1 MKSSYLNFDLLFRHK
16 TGGYQA
22 TISSLHGEADLY
34 LEFPFSENHL
44 EFHRLLSSGDRR
56 STRNE
61 RGLLG
66 ELKTLGGKLFEAVF
80 RDQARTLLM
89 RNLEAARAQETGI
102 RIRLD
107 LSEVPELAEL
117 PWECLYDRQS
127 NRFLV
132 FSDITIVRVQ
142 SVLEPIR
149 TVSLRPPLRVLVMLS
164 NPHDAIQ
171 VDVEGEW
178 NRLLVALN
186 PLERRELV
194 KLERMHEAT
203 PAALYERL
211 RSGKY
216 HVFHFIGHEAFDG
229 LTKESTL
236 ILEGEDKSAY
246 HLISERLGLLLS
258 NHRSLR
264 LTILQ
269 TCEGATPYPA
279 TFSQSAYGLLQQGVS
294 AVVTVPIAMTSAA
307 VTLNAE
313 LYRGLVEGH
322 SVDAAM
328 DFARQAVFVL
338 GSGIEWFKPC
348 LYTGVE
354 DLSIFRIQSPS
365 ETNVE
370 VTNTPIEN
378 SLSAPAGPLKLEDPQ
393 GTMDPS
399 SPFYI
404 QRTADKIA
412 LAKIHEGGVII
423 TIKGPRQVGKS
434 SLLIRIS
441 DLARNS
447 GKRVAFLD
455 FQLFDQQAFRDSDVF
470 FRQFCVLIAESL
482 GIDSGNLDRFW
493 NSPLQNAHRC
503 SRFVQHSLE
512 ELGVPVLLAMDEVD
526 SLFDTDFRTS
536 FFSMLR
542 AWHNNRAQYDIWNQ
556 LDMAL
561 VTSTEPYFFIANL
574 NQSPF
579 NVGEV
584 ISLED
589 FTPDEVAELDRR
601 HGSLL
606 LARQRNELMTL
617 SGGHPYIV
625 RLALYLVASER
636 LSVDKLF
643 STATAPNGPF
653 DDHLRRQLYLVRG
666 KEKMVDALRQ
676 VMRYHRCDD
685 EEVLFRLQGAG
696 LVRRVGKEVVMR
708 CQLYEEFFKEVFQ

>member
-1 MKSSYLNFDLLFRHK
+1 MKSSYSNFDLLLRPQNGSYH
-16 TGGYQA
+16 TR
-22 TISSLHGEADLY
+22 ISSALGKTDY
-34 LEFPFSENHL
+34 LTLPFLENQELWH
-44 EFHRLLSSGDRR
+44 HLLSSVDRQMW
-56 STRNE
+56 NE
-61 RGLLG
+61 RGSL
-66 ELKTLGGKLFEAVF
+66 EKLKTIGIELFEAVF
-80 RDQARTLLM
+80 RKQARDLLI
-89 RNLEAARAQETGI
+89 RNLELAKAQETGI

-107 LSEVPELAEL
+107 LSETPELADL
-117 PWECLYDRQS
+117 PWECLYDRKL

-132 FSDITIVRVQ
+132 FSDITIVRVR
-142 SVLEPIR
+142 SALEPIR
-149 TVSLRPPLRVLVMLS
+149 AVSLTPPLSVLVMLS

-203 PAALYERL
+203 PAALHERL

-279 TFSQSAYGLLQQGVS
+279 TFSQSAYGLLQQGVP

-313 LYRGLVEGH
+313 LYCALVEGH

-328 DFARQAVFVL
+328 DFARKAVFVL

-378 SLSAPAGPLKLEDPQ
+378 SLSSPAGPLKLEDPQ
-393 GTMDPS
+393 GTMDPR

-404 QRTADKIA
+404 ERQADDVA
-412 LAKIHEGGVII
+412 LSTIRGQGVTI

-441 DLARNS
+441 DLATNL

-455 FQLFDQQAFRDSDVF
+455 FQLFDHEALQDSDVF
-470 FRQFCVLIAESL
+470 FRQFCALITESL
-482 GIDSGNLDRFW
+482 GMDSGNLDRFW
-493 NSPLQNAHRC
+493 NSPLQNLQRC
-503 SRFVQHSLE
+503 SRFMDHSLR

-526 SLFDTDFRTS
+526 SIFDTDFRTS

-542 AWHNNRAQYDIWNQ
+542 AWHNNRAQTHGIWKQ

-574 NQSPF
+574 YQSPF
-579 NVGEV
+579 NVGQV

-589 FTPDEVAELDRR
+589 FRPDEVAELDHR

-606 LARQRNELMTL
+606 TERQQKELMTL

-636 LSVDKLF
+636 FSVDQLF

-653 DDHLRRQLYLVRG
+653 DDHLRRQLYLLRG
-666 KEKMVDALRQ
+666 KKEMVRALRQ

-685 EEVLFRLQGAG
+685 KEVFFRLHGAG
-696 LVRRVGKEVVMR
+696 LVRLEGGEVVMR
-708 CQLYEEFFKEVFQ
+708 CQLYEKFFQRNLP